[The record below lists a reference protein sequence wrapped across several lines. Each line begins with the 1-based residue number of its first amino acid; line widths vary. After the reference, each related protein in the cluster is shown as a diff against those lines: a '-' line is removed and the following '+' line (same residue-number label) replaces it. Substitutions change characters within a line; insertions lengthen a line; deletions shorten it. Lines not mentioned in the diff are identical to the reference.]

1 MTTTSTAMPSQMLT
15 EETEANRRIAID
27 FLRDAARGRAK
38 AAMDRYASPM
48 LVHHNPYFA
57 SDAGSLAT
65 AMDENHRDNPDK
77 HLEILR
83 TIAEGPL
90 VAVHGWVRH
99 KPDDEPVALV
109 HLFRI
114 EDGRIREMWDLSQ
127 EPVPDSPNKAG
138 VF

>member
-1 MTTTSTAMPSQMLT
+1 MPSQMLT

-38 AAMDRYASPM
+38 DAMDRYASPK

-57 SDAGSLAT
+57 SDAASLAT
-65 AMDENHRDNPDK
+65 AMDDNHRDNPQK
-77 HLEILR
+77 QVEILR

-90 VAVHGWVRH
+90 VAVHGWVKH

-109 HLFRI
+109 HLLRI
-114 EDGRIREMWDLSQ
+114 EDGKIRELWDLSQ
-127 EPVPDSPNKAG
+127 EPVADSPNKAG
-138 VF
+138 LF

>member
-1 MTTTSTAMPSQMLT
+1 LTTASTAMPSQMLT

-27 FLRDAARGRAK
+27 FLRDAARGRAEE
-38 AAMDRYASPM
+38 AMNRYASRR

-57 SDAGSLAT
+57 SDAASLAA
-65 AMDENHRDNPDK
+65 AMDANHRDNPEK
-77 HLEILR
+77 HVEILR

-114 EDGRIREMWDLSQ
+114 EDGRIIEMWDLSQ
-127 EPVPDSPNKAG
+127 EPVADSPNKAG
-138 VF
+138 LF